1 MRPQR
6 VPPTMPP
13 PDLGIRVVIIGNSG
27 SGKSTLAQRIADRLA
42 LPVLDLDLIH
52 WEGEGYGRK
61 RAEGVAQTLAA
72 EAAGGPRW
80 IIEGVYGWLASAAL
94 PRAESLIWLDLP
106 WSECRDGLIARG
118 MRRGADS
125 GDFAALLAWAE
136 GYWTR
141 ATSSSFQGHRM
152 LFDTFARPKQRL
164 RARGEVLELIARLP
178 TSEAEPD

>member
-1 MRPQR
+1 MLH
-6 VPPTMPP
+6 
-13 PDLGIRVVIIGNSG
+13 PDLGTRIVLIGNSG

-61 RAEGVAQTLAA
+61 RDENAARALATQ
-72 EAAGGPRW
+72 AAGGPRW

-106 WSECRDGLIARG
+106 WSECRDKLIARG
-118 MRRGADS
+118 MRRGADPD
-125 GDFAALLAWAE
+125 DFAALLAWAE

-141 ATSSSFQGHRM
+141 TIRARSRDTGCSSIRSPVRNGGCGAEERFSSSSLGSRLQKPNPIERM
-152 LFDTFARPKQRL
+152 
-164 RARGEVLELIARLP
+164 
-178 TSEAEPD
+178 